1 LERMETL
8 RELIKTE
15 PQELRDLNI
24 AEVHHF
30 TDNFEEHKIPVNPNI
45 PPKDKIL
52 KPFYYLRL
60 VGNSIRNGE
69 NITDKLFVPK
79 NVWTQD
85 CKEISLITKKCQMFK
100 FLSDFIQKYCILIQK
115 NAIHIT
121 VRLRIIK

>member
-1 LERMETL
+1 METL

-15 PQELRDLNI
+15 SQELKNLNI
-24 AEVHHF
+24 ADIHHF
-30 TDNFEEHKIPVNPNI
+30 IDGLEEHKIPVNPNT

-60 VGNSIRNGE
+60 IGNSIRNGE

-85 CKEISLITKKCQMFK
+85 CKEISLIAKKCQMFK
-100 FLSDFIQKYCILIQK
+100 FLSESIQKYCILIQK

-121 VRLRIIK
+121 VKWEVIG